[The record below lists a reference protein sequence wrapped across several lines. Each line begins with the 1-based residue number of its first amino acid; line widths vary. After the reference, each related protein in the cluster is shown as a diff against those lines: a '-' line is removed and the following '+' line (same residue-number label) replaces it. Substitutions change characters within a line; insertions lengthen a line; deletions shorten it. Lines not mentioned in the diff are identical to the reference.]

1 MEGFIEVNCKAE
13 DVKILLPLSQVQS
26 ICEDEEGNVFIE
38 TGFNDKKGSTG
49 IYVKETYEEIRRKI
63 AKLIL
68 FS

>member
-1 MEGFIEVNCKAE
+1 MEGFLEVNALE
-13 DVKILLPLSQVQS
+13 GQVKVLLPLSQIQS
-26 ICEDEEGNVFIE
+26 ICEDEEGSVFIE

-63 AKLIL
+63 EKLIL

>member
-1 MEGFIEVNCKAE
+1 MEGFLEVNALE
-13 DVKILLPLSQVQS
+13 GQVKVLLPLAQIQS
-26 ICEDEEGNVFIE
+26 ICEDDEGIVFIE

>member
-1 MEGFIEVNCKAE
+1 MEGFLEVNELE
-13 DVKILLPLSQVQS
+13 DEVKVLLPLSRIRAIFVDDGS
-26 ICEDEEGNVFIE
+26 VFIE
-38 TGFNDKKGSTG
+38 TGFNDKTGSTG